1 MTVRQLARPRLS
13 ANAPVVSTLVR
24 LGLGGI
30 LLAAGGLKVV
40 DPQSSVQA
48 VRAYELLPPALEL
61 LVGWGLPFV
70 EISLGLLLMAGIF
83 TRVAASVSAVLLFVF
98 IAAVASAAV
107 RGLSIDC
114 GCFGGGGQ
122 VAAGQT
128 KYGSEIIRDI
138 GLLLMAAW
146 LIWQPRSLFSLDR
159 PGLEDER

>member
-13 ANAPVVSTLVR
+13 TIAPVVSTLVR
-24 LGLGGI
+24 LGLGGV

-40 DPQSSVQA
+40 DPQASVQA
-48 VRAYELLPPALEL
+48 VRAFELLPPGLEL

-83 TRVAASVSAVLLFVF
+83 TRVAASVSAVLLVIFF
-98 IAAVASAAV
+98 AAVASAAV

-128 KYGSEIIRDI
+128 EYGSEIIRDT
-138 GLLLMAAW
+138 GLLVLAAW
-146 LIWQPRSLFSLDR
+146 LVWRPRSLFSLDR
-159 PGLEDER
+159 ADLKDER